1 LTTKLFEYLA
11 ARRPVV
17 AEITQRSLVAQYIK
31 QSGLGVVVSEKTED
45 ILHGLQ
51 SLRADAFK
59 PNIDDL
65 FIKSLSRQVK
75 ATELEQLLARLVSKT
90 GETTV

>member
-1 LTTKLFEYLA
+1 
-11 ARRPVV
+11 
-17 AEITQRSLVAQYIK
+17 
-31 QSGLGVVVSEKTED
+31 VSEKTED

-51 SLRADAFK
+51 SLRADVFK